1 MVLALLWENDC
12 DVVNDKTTIISPIEN
27 NLTVFFMT
35 ISLIRV
41 GRNL

>member
-27 NLTVFFMT
+27 NLTFFMT